1 VATLS
6 DQLKRNRQRDQGLV
20 RGPGGQLQQ
29 LTGAGIQQLAEAR
42 GLEAPP
48 TSPLGGQAIGATPDQ
63 VKMLGD
69 ARQKRAALDIG
80 ATGGL
85 VEARRT
91 RQARTEATAEEE
103 ATFAKSEALQK
114 LGSTGQK
121 TGELIDAATASL
133 TSAQLAETPIALTPA
148 GQQLP
153 DEAKKLLTDYVS
165 GANRSPDTLRQLAE
179 VLGVPDTE
187 VNVLQYIDASTLT
200 PELQKSLA
208 TDLAQ
213 LAPDTITL
221 AQLYPEGVSSSLGLT
236 ESEMGSLGLTEE
248 QLAGFTFANLQDFLE
263 QEQRTLF
270 ADPTTVR
277 IGLANKNLSQAER
290 EELRGQLRGMAG
302 AGVLGVEQ
310 AVADL
315 VTQIEAAD
323 TVTYRDPVT
332 GETVSRTIGD
342 LLADENITT
351 LITQFLGLT
360 PQRQQELLADAANPL
375 ASLYKWINSNA
386 ENIRTL
392 TTEGAEAFTAEQ
404 KQLEENIALANVS
417 GFPVPAS
424 LMAAI
429 YGENWNKFG
438 AGKLDANAPLYQLM
452 AKSANPQPVIALLS
466 GLPAETLTRLNK
478 VPAGKLTVDLVNQ
491 VATDNSNLTALTEL
505 IDPKTGSPTDFL
517 KFEKLLGT
525 ILPISPFELGR
536 LGELL
541 RLGLVKD
548 SSGLLALLSPPN
560 YIPSLDPDSGKI
572 GEMRPGVAG
581 KILEILRGMSGQL
594 EVTGQSVR
602 NLLGQALPTRAI
614 SENKRILDT
623 HNSYIGSRLRAGEKI
638 SDLLRDSD
646 LSTISRWE
654 DSLKLLAEKTG
665 IKQYRDAYAQIQI
678 LRVRK
683 QDEERVAREASAA
696 AAAETEQARVRAGEA
711 RRRLATGN
719 YRPEELPDIYQTI
732 TAQWGPAER
741 SQFNVQ
747 QFTELLGKAPGQIA
761 TIASLLQ
768 YPDYATD
775 LRRLMRISTL
785 HPGIASAILTEV
797 SNRRAAGKLVAG
809 AYLREIMKDPV
820 TALRNITFDNPNVK
834 EGFGSRLQ
842 LVEDPRSSLGYRL
855 ARR

>member
-1 VATLS
+1 MATLS

-80 ATGGL
+80 VSGGL

-103 ATFAKSEALQK
+103 STFAKSEALQK

-133 TSAQLAETPIALTPA
+133 TTTQLEETPIALTPA

-153 DEAKKLLTDYVS
+153 DEVKKLLTDYVS
-165 GANRSPDTLRQLAE
+165 GTKRTPDTLNQLATS
-179 VLGVPDTE
+179 LGITADKLNLST
-187 VNVLQYIDASTLT
+187 YIDASTIT

-221 AQLYPEGVSSSLGLT
+221 GQLYPDGVSSSLGLT
-236 ESEMGSLGLTEE
+236 EPEMDSLGLTEE
-248 QLAGFTFANLQDFLE
+248 QLAGFTFVNLQDFLE
-263 QEQRTLF
+263 QQQRTLF

-277 IGLANKNLSQAER
+277 IGLTNENLSQAER

-375 ASLYKWINSNA
+375 ANLYKWIDSNA

-392 TTEGAEAFTAEQ
+392 TTEGATAFTTEQ

-417 GFPVPAS
+417 GFPVPANV
-424 LMAAI
+424 MVAI
-429 YGENWNKFG
+429 FGENWNKFG

-452 AKSANPQPVIALLS
+452 TKASEPQEVINLLS
-466 GLPAETLTRLNK
+466 GLPAETLARLNK
-478 VPAGKLTVDLVNQ
+478 VPADKLTVDLVNQ
-491 VATDNSNLTALTEL
+491 VVTDNSNLAVLTEL
-505 IDPKTGSPTDFL
+505 IDPKTGLPTDFL
-517 KFEKLLGT
+517 KFEELLGT
-525 ILPISPFELGR
+525 ILPISPLELDR
-536 LGELL
+536 LGELV

-548 SSGLLALLSPPN
+548 SSGLLVLLSPPN
-560 YIPSLDPDSGKI
+560 YIPSSDPESGKI

-602 NLLGQALPTRAI
+602 DLLGQALPTRAI
-614 SENKRILDT
+614 SENKLILDA
-623 HNSYIGSRLRAGEKI
+623 HNSYIGARLRGGEKI
-638 SDLLRDSD
+638 GDMLRDSD
-646 LSTISRWE
+646 LSTISKWE

-665 IKQYRDAYAQIQI
+665 IRQYRDAYAQIQT

-683 QDEERVAREASAA
+683 QEEERAAREASAA
-696 AAAETEQARVRAGEA
+696 ATAATEQARVRASDA

-761 TIASLLQ
+761 TIASLMQ

-785 HPGIASAILTEV
+785 HPDIASAILTNV
-797 SNRRAAGKLVAG
+797 NILKTSGKLITG
-809 AYLREIMKDPV
+809 AYLRKILEEDRTSYSVHSPDGK
-820 TALRNITFDNPNVK
+820 TKALHLIRNKQAPT
-834 EGFGSRLQ
+834 
-842 LVEDPRSSLGYRL
+842 GYVVMEWMG
-855 ARR
+855 